1 MSHENEAILRKSV
14 PTSISIKKMRRNTR
28 DLLEVLL
35 NMKIILKIILMN
47 YIISELY

>member
-1 MSHENEAILRKSV
+1 MSHENEAILRKSI
-14 PTSISIKKMRRNTR
+14 PISVSVKKMRRNTR
-28 DLLEVLL
+28 DILEVLL